1 MTFQR
6 ARTDSQREERRR
18 AILETLAGMLGEMPV
33 AEVSLN
39 ELSRRAGLAKSN
51 VLRYVESREAALLDL
66 LHSELGQWL
75 DAVDA
80 APASGGSVRQR
91 TDAVAAL
98 LAGELAGRPVLC
110 DLFGAQF
117 GVLERNVSAE
127 LAGRHKRRFLEAS
140 ARLTAVLRVHVPEL
154 TEDDGGKV
162 AGALLLTTGTVWNA
176 ARPTEA
182 MLAAYAADPDLAA
195 LRLDVTATLTELLAV
210 IISGLLARA

>member
-18 AILETLAGMLGEMPV
+18 AILATLAGMLGEMPV

-75 DAVDA
+75 DAVA
-80 APASGGSVRQR
+80 AASASGGSARER

-98 LAGELAGRPVLC
+98 FAGELAGRPVLC

-117 GVLERNVSAE
+117 GVLERNVSTE
-127 LAGRHKRRFLEAS
+127 LATRHKRRFLDAS

-154 TEDDGGKV
+154 TDDDAWKV
-162 AGALLLTTGTVWNA
+162 AGALLLTAGSVWNA
-176 ARPTEA
+176 AQPSEA
-182 MLAAYAADPDLAA
+182 MLAAYAADPDLES